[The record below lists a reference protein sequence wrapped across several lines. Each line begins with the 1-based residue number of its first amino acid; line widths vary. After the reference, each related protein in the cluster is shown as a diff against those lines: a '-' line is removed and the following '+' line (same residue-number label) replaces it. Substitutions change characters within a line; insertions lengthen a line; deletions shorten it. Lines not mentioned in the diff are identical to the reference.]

1 MEQFEQ
7 AVCEKYMELRKS
19 YDALNQA
26 VKHAKANGIDGEPLA
41 RLTTQKKEVNAEKSS
56 LEAAML
62 TAMAQSTNI
71 RKVGDGWYI
80 VRFLDN
86 KNKFMLASEPL
97 LEDGLDILIRGRFD
111 RELTRKALDELVPS
125 ILNEEA
131 LNKYKTETAVMAE
144 KYLSELTPLDIV
156 LVVPEGEG
164 TAVRPSG
171 HSLKRRAERKFNVD
185 ERHSDE
191 YVRANRE
198 MLHNDVMAEYSTAEH
213 LWTDNIGIEFWF
225 GADNTMFIV
234 GENETT
240 VNCKAIVTLYEEN
253 FGFSKEINRN
263 IVYQQIEVIK
273 AKQKEYK
280 EAVAEHMS
288 EEQVMKHERS
298 VVTSEMEVLSA
309 KMNELTAKLNEIG
322 AKEQRIDKQL
332 EVKRKEFD
340 CEYNKLFKKWE
351 L

>member
-7 AVCEKYMELRKS
+7 TVCDKYMELRKR
-19 YDALNQA
+19 YGALNQA
-26 VKHAKANGIDGEPLA
+26 VKHAKANGVEGEPLA
-41 RLTTQKKEVNAEKSS
+41 RLTTEKKSVNADLSA
-56 LEAAML
+56 LESTML
-62 TAMAQSTNI
+62 TAMAQSTNM
-71 RKVGDGWYI
+71 RKVGEGWYVI
-80 VRFLDN
+80 RFLDN
-86 KNKFMLASEPL
+86 KNKFCITAEPL
-97 LEDGLDILIRGRFD
+97 LEDGVDILIRGRFD
-111 RELTRKALDELVPS
+111 KELTRKSLDDLIPS

-131 LNKYKTETAVMAE
+131 LNKHKTEVAVLAE
-144 KYLSELTPLDIV
+144 QYLAELTPLDIV
-156 LVVPEGEG
+156 LVVPEGG
-164 TAVRPSG
+164 AGAVRPSS
-171 HSLKRRAERKFNVD
+171 HSLKRRAERKFGID
-185 ERHSDE
+185 TRHSEE
-191 YVRANRE
+191 YVKANRA
-198 MLHNDVMAEYSTAEH
+198 MLHEDVMAEYGTAEH

-225 GADNTMFIV
+225 GVDNTMFIV

-280 EAVAEHMS
+280 EAVAEHMA

-298 VVTSEMEVLSA
+298 VVTSEMDVLSA
-309 KMNELTAKLNEIG
+309 KMNELTAKLNEIS
-322 AKEQRIDKQL
+322 AKEQSADKHL